1 MKLNIRTLV
10 EIFLWIFRRNEKDV
24 INYYNSNSDILR
36 LIAGGNMLCYG
47 YWNDET
53 NSPLSAQKNLCTI
66 FGKMAQ
72 LGSGQKVVD
81 VGSGLASPALQWYTD
96 YHPIEITCV
105 ELNYKLLE
113 NSLKNIAKSF
123 DNTQKTKNHL
133 EENFNLLNATGTI
146 LPFANESVDRVL
158 ALQSASHFK
167 PLQNFFSESYRILK
181 KDGILS
187 MGISVVDKKYTS
199 IMKFGFFSLS
209 WSAERYST
217 DFIESLLK
225 QEGFH
230 ILEQKKTGSNTYEPF
245 ATYYIKNRD
254 SIKPKII
261 ERYSSYTEK
270 LLFKTLNT
278 LKDISQKKMIDHLLI
293 TCQKE

>member
-1 MKLNIRTLV
+1 MNIKNLV

-47 YWNDET
+47 YWNDKT
-53 NSPLSAQKNLCTI
+53 PTPLSAQKNLCTI
-66 FGKMAQ
+66 FGKMSQ
-72 LGSGQKVVD
+72 LSSGQKIVD
-81 VGSGLASPALQWYTD
+81 VGSGLASPALQWKSEYE
-96 YHPIEITCV
+96 PIEITCV
-105 ELNYKLLE
+105 ELNHNL
-113 NSLKNIAKSF
+113 LKNSQNNITESF
-123 DNTQKTKNHL
+123 NNPEKTKNHL
-133 EENFNLLNATGTI
+133 EDNFNLLNATGTI

-158 ALQSASHFK
+158 ALQSAAHFK
-167 PLQNFFSESYRILK
+167 PLKNFFSESHRILK
-181 KDGILS
+181 KNGILS
-187 MGISVVDKKYTS
+187 MGISVVDKKYVS
-199 IMKFGFFSLS
+199 IMKFGLFSLS

-230 ILEQKKTGSNTYEPF
+230 ILEQKKTGSNTYEPL
-245 ATYYIKNRD
+245 ANYYIKNRESLKD
-254 SIKPKII
+254 KII
-261 ERYSSYTEK
+261 ERYSISTEK
-270 LLFKTLNT
+270 LLFRTLNT